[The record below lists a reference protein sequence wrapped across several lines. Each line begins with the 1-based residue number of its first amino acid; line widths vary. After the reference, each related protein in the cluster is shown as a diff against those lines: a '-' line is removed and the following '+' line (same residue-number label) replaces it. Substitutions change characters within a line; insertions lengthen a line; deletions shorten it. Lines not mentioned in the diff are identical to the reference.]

1 MSIVTIITRRMF
13 NIIGERERPNLSCQP
28 SYCTIEVKKAHR
40 GPKAMRITVFEGLTS
55 RDSCR
60 MQLQGLSI
68 TVGEAWGCV
77 CQLKCFGHQLLYGR
91 MIRKSDRVFSTQK

>member
-1 MSIVTIITRRMF
+1 MRAEGVGIISHQRYYTRRMF

-28 SYCTIEVKKAHR
+28 SYCTIEVKKAHP

-60 MQLQGLSI
+60 MQPQGLCLNSYYCRGGMGLCMPI
-68 TVGEAWGCV
+68 EVISFCTGV
-77 CQLKCFGHQLLYGR
+77 
-91 MIRKSDRVFSTQK
+91 